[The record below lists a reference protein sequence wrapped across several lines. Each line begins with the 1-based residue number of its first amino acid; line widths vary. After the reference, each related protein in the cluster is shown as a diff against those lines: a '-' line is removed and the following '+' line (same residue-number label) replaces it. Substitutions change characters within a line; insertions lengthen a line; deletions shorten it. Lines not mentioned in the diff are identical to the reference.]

1 MLRRRRQLAR
11 HCGETVVRLAWF
23 GIMALGWRA
32 VAVAERN
39 LCRCYA
45 ATLPNL
51 PGQSRLKRRPKPA
64 STSRLPPFLCN
75 VWMCAQRVLVGRLS
89 PPHFQCGDTG
99 AHQPHRIYNNAA
111 RETGDRLEP
120 VVGGSPI
127 DSRANETRGSVFAS
141 INRSTYQIEVHLRN
155 PVRNRVSLSDD
166 NRATARITIN
176 ENAPT
181 IPCSSS
187 YDLANTSGSFLD
199 GVRTYTYNR

>member
-1 MLRRRRQLAR
+1 
-11 HCGETVVRLAWF
+11 
-23 GIMALGWRA
+23 MALGWRA

-64 STSRLPPFLCN
+64 STSRLPPFLGD
-75 VWMCAQRVLVGRLS
+75 VWMCAQRVPVGRLS

-120 VVGGSPI
+120 VVG
-127 DSRANETRGSVFAS
+127 
-141 INRSTYQIEVHLRN
+141 
-155 PVRNRVSLSDD
+155 
-166 NRATARITIN
+166 
-176 ENAPT
+176 
-181 IPCSSS
+181 
-187 YDLANTSGSFLD
+187 
-199 GVRTYTYNR
+199 VRTYTYNRRITRWIAFPSSCVVLVDAEFAASFDVAKRAAARRVRRKRCALLRDRRHHTQQRMDAVVPRPRRRVSTVPLSTMSGRLANAAKSTPAGP